1 VRLRTWA
8 VISLV
13 PVMSVGEIALLERKY
28 NYFSGGF
35 LTKYRLTEPL
45 DIAVFLTSYIW
56 FTSLLLLVAAVPWFA
71 LYRRLRLPS
80 GIAIYHYVIVVGGTL
95 VGALCIKYE
104 VLRYFSDTVDFNL
117 IKSLGGGSLVDALRY
132 ATNEMSTAGIAIA
145 TAIAVLIAG
154 HLALRRWRILA
165 APIDP
170 LPVRPWAVAALA
182 AVMVTGS
189 VGMIIA
195 VESNPTVRYGLGR
208 TIAYRLAVN
217 GFSSV
222 YDLRKPTIDLGPFRQ
237 YATLLPLPQP
247 LDWSN
252 FPLRQNPPNIAIFV
266 LESTRGDVV
275 HKTIGDKLV
284 APNLSKLADEGSYFK
299 YAYSHAGFT
308 NPSLKAVF
316 GARYT
321 NRPANGNS
329 LFEILKRERY
339 RISVISGQSEGFGD
353 IDQVTGMAK
362 SADLFFDARSAAED
376 RLHPFAVPAS
386 LLISARRLLV
396 ELRRQLDLPT
406 SRPQFFYFNVQEPH
420 FPYWHRDME
429 SLITAQ
435 HIERSEISESR
446 KDVVA
451 LTYWNAVAN
460 ADKFIGDAT
469 ELFKEHG
476 LYNNMLVL
484 VIGDHGESLFDDHF
498 LGHGHAVS
506 EIQTRIPFVLN
517 RPGIRIREPIGE
529 VEIRDILLRQ
539 IVDCQDAAGKPG
551 AHEGQSPCGE
561 SSPVPQGGDK
571 LVFQYI
577 GDVEHPPEIGTVGY
591 GEERTILDFESGKIF
606 FSDRGRWFAASEV
619 LADPVLC
626 SRVGRVLAEWDKAK
640 QQ

>member
-13 PVMSVGEIALLERKY
+13 PVMLVGEIALLERKY

-45 DIAVFLTSYIW
+45 DIAVFLIAYIW
-56 FTSLLLLVAAVPWFA
+56 FTSLLLVAAAVPWFA

-80 GIAIYHYVIVVGGTL
+80 GIAIYHYLIVVGGTL

-117 IKSLGGGSLVDALRY
+117 IRSLGGGSLLDALRY
-132 ATNEMSTAGIAIA
+132 ATNEMSIAGIGIA
-145 TAIAVLIAG
+145 LTMAVLIAG
-154 HLALRRWRILA
+154 HIALRRWRILA
-165 APIDP
+165 APIAP

-182 AVMVTGS
+182 AVIVMSSAGV
-189 VGMIIA
+189 VIA

-222 YDLRKPTIDLGPFRQ
+222 YDLRKPTMNLAPFRQ

-247 LDWSN
+247 AAWANL
-252 FPLRQNPPNIAIFV
+252 PLRQNPPNIAIFV

-275 HKTIGDKLV
+275 HKTIGGKLV

-308 NPSLKAVF
+308 TPSLEAAF

-321 NRPANGNS
+321 NRPSNGNS
-329 LFEILKRERY
+329 LFEILKRDGY

-353 IDQVTGMAK
+353 IDKVTGMAK

-376 RLHPFAVPAS
+376 RLHPFAVAAS

-396 ELRRQLDLPT
+396 ELRRQLDLPSPS
-406 SRPQFFYFNVQEPH
+406 SRPQFFYFNIQEPH

-429 SLITAQ
+429 SLIAAQ
-435 HIERSEISESR
+435 HIERSEITESH
-446 KDVVA
+446 KGEVA

-476 LYNNMLVL
+476 LYKNMLVL

-517 RPGIRIREPIGE
+517 WPGIRIAEPIGE

-551 AHEGQSPCGE
+551 AHEGQSLCGE
-561 SSPVPQGGDK
+561 SSPVGGEK

-606 FSDRGRWFAASEV
+606 FSDRGRWLAESEV

-626 SRVGRVLAEWDKAK
+626 GRVGRVLAEWDKAK

>member
-1 VRLRTWA
+1 MRLRTWA

-13 PVMSVGEIALLERKY
+13 PVILLGEIALLERKFD
-28 NYFSGGF
+28 YFSGGF
-35 LTKYRLTEPL
+35 LTKYRLTGPL
-45 DIAVFLTSYIW
+45 DIIAFLISYVW
-56 FTSLLLLVAAVPWFA
+56 FTSLLLVVIAVPWFA

-80 GIAIYHYVIVVGGTL
+80 GIAIYHFVILVGGTL
-95 VGALCIKYE
+95 VGILSVKYE
-104 VLRYFSDTVDFNL
+104 VLRYFSDTVDFKL
-117 IKSLGGGSLVDALRY
+117 MRSLGGGSLLDALRY
-132 ATNEMSTAGIAIA
+132 ATDEMSIAVIAIA
-145 TAIAVLIAG
+145 VALAVLIAG

-165 APIDP
+165 GPIEP
-170 LPVRPWAVAALA
+170 LPMRAWAVAALV
-182 AVMVTGS
+182 AVMLAVSAGA
-189 VGMIIA
+189 ILA
-195 VESNPTVRYGLGR
+195 VESNPTVRYGLNR
-208 TIAYRLAVN
+208 TIAYKLALN
-217 GFSSV
+217 GLSSV
-222 YDLRKPTIDLGPFRQ
+222 YDLRKPTIDLVPFRQ
-237 YATLLPLPQP
+237 YATPLSLPQSIDWPNLPLRK
-247 LDWSN
+247 S
-252 FPLRQNPPNIAIFV
+252 PPNIAIFV
-266 LESTRGDVV
+266 LESTRGDAVY
-275 HKTIGDKLV
+275 KTIGDKLV
-284 APNLSKLADEGSYFK
+284 APNLSKLADGGSYFK

-329 LFEILKRERY
+329 LFEILKRDGY
-339 RISVISGQSEGFGD
+339 RISVISGQSEAFGD
-353 IDQVTGMAK
+353 IDQVTGMGR

-386 LLISARRLLV
+386 LLISSRRLLV

-406 SRPQFFYFNVQEPH
+406 SQPQFFYFNIQEPH
-420 FPYWHRDME
+420 FPYWHREME
-429 SLITAQ
+429 NLIADR

-446 KDVVA
+446 KDDVA

-476 LYNNMLVL
+476 LYDNMLVL

-498 LGHGHAVS
+498 LGHGHALS

-517 RPGIRIREPIGE
+517 RPGIQIQEPIGE

-539 IVDCQDAAGKPG
+539 IVDCQKVAGKSEVHGGP
-551 AHEGQSPCGE
+551 SPCGE
-561 SSPVPQGGDK
+561 SSPLQENRDK
-571 LVFQYI
+571 LLFQYI
-577 GDVEHPPEIGTVGY
+577 GEVEHPPEIGTVGF
-591 GEERTILDFESGKIF
+591 GEKRTIVDFESGKMF

-619 LADPVLC
+619 LADPVLR